1 MQTANTPLK
10 WTVPFAN
17 GDTSKVEVPP
27 TSPDPARA
35 SLTLGFPPLTMQP
48 LQAGGIPPQGED
60 FNGAMNQVARIVWWL
75 MAGGQFPFDGT
86 FAADPNVGGYP
97 KGAILPTTDYLGAWV
112 STADSNT
119 VDPNA
124 STTNWA
130 PAFSYGEL
138 TLSGQTGGTVTL
150 APVQAIK
157 RTWAITGA
165 LTSNLTIVVPPWA
178 YNWTIINA
186 TTGAFTTTVKTAAG
200 AGVEIPQNSIPLQ
213 VVGDG
218 TNITAATVSVSIPLT
233 VNGVVQGTV
242 TLSNT
247 GPATLTLSTTQL
259 AALAGAPFTGPVS
272 APSFNT
278 TP

>member
-1 MQTANTPLK
+1 M
-10 WTVPFAN
+10 
-17 GDTSKVEVPP
+17 
-27 TSPDPARA
+27 
-35 SLTLGFPPLTMQP
+35 
-48 LQAGGIPPQGED
+48 
-60 FNGAMNQVARIVWWL
+60 
-75 MAGGQFPFDGT
+75 
-86 FAADPNVGGYP
+86 
-97 KGAILPTTDYLGAWV
+97 

-138 TLSGQTGGTVTL
+138 ALSGQTGGTVTL
-150 APVQAIK
+150 TPVQAIK

-200 AGVEIPQNSIPLQ
+200 AGVVIPQNSIPLQ
-213 VVGDG
+213 IVGDG

-233 VNGVVQGTV
+233 VNGVVQGAV

-259 AALAGAPFTGPVS
+259 ALLTGAAFTGAVS